1 MQKNP
6 GLTCAS
12 GIELFF
18 MNKANQGR
26 TLAYTVRDCIFSI
39 GFDFTLTA

>member
-18 MNKANQGR
+18 MNKAKQGR
-26 TLAYTVRDCIFSI
+26 TLAYIRQGLYIFHRI
-39 GFDFTLTA
+39 